1 VRPRDRRAA
10 GRRVARHAL
19 VAGLLALGGLVLGAL
34 ALTGAPVTGLGGGAP
49 TAHAQQVDTEQ
60 QLAIER
66 QLLCPQ
72 CVNERLD
79 QCELPICEDMRT
91 VIRQQL
97 AEGTPPDQIVFFFRA
112 RYGERVLANLPREG
126 FNLLLFGWVIG
137 SVLVMGVGGG
147 WALWRMRRSALA
159 RAAGRGR

>member
-1 VRPRDRRAA
+1 
-10 GRRVARHAL
+10 
-19 VAGLLALGGLVLGAL
+19 VLGAL
-34 ALTGAPVTGLGGGAP
+34 ALTGAPGAGLGGGVP

-79 QCELPICEDMRT
+79 QCALPICEDMRT

-147 WALWRMRRSALA
+147 WALWRMRRAALA

>member
-1 VRPRDRRAA
+1 MLYPTTLAFSRS
-10 GRRVARHAL
+10 AL
-19 VAGLLALGGLVLGAL
+19 VATLAAAALVLGWL
-34 ALTGAPVTGLGGGAP
+34 ALPGGGGLGAGAP
-49 TAHAQQVDTEQ
+49 TAHAQQIDTEQ

-91 VIRQQL
+91 IIRQQL

-112 RYGERVLANLPREG
+112 RYGERVLADLPREG
-126 FNLLLFGWVIG
+126 FNLLLFGWVAG
-137 SVLVMGVGGG
+137 SVLLMGLGGG
-147 WALWRMRRSALA
+147 WALLRMRRSTLA
-159 RAAGRGR
+159 RTAGQPAGRGR